1 MRKDEVLTKMKERN
15 VRKKEKE
22 AEPSY
27 PIKSFHEFLF
37 DVENELQKFRRVALI
52 GIAGSLF
59 ILVIF
64 IRFIYFRFLFFPPIL
79 RPRLTKGILLFDS
92 ILIIVA
98 LVCLVYSIYAL
109 AGQNNFLRKWE
120 KRFTQLHALE
130 EKLLKEQEE
139 T

>member
-1 MRKDEVLTKMKERN
+1 MKERN
-15 VRKKEKE
+15 LGKKETE
-22 AEPSY
+22 TEPSY
-27 PIKSFHEFLF
+27 PIKSFHEFLL

-52 GIAGSLF
+52 GIAASLF

-79 RPRLTKGILLFDS
+79 RPRLTRGILLFDS
-92 ILIIVA
+92 ILIIIA
-98 LVCLVYSIYAL
+98 LACLFYSIYAL
-109 AGQNNFLRKWE
+109 AGQNTFFRKWE
-120 KRFTQLHALE
+120 KRFNQLHTLE